1 MGFGGS
7 PALFERRNVCGSAVV
22 GSFSLRLSPSL
33 SMLIYLFLG
42 IILGPSQD
50 RLAHGHIHYALE
62 HFDSHVLGRL
72 PEPNFCKW
80 LEEEGHAAF
89 GSFVGGQTTFRLLST
104 LCSANPVI
112 SWTNAEQS
120 GCRGDCADAVD
131 LEMRRRLIRP
141 APARRLASSLLS
153 ESAHTRSETHWVRN
167 RASPSSA
174 VEAHL
179 MGSLS
184 YSPPSA
190 LASAA
195 ARPVASVEAP
205 SVTASA
211 PGAASSE
218 NSEWEAT
225 EAKTQNGEEKGQRKQ
240 RKRAFSE
247 QADERGRFA
256 SFRSF
261 WSALVSAFLV
271 TIATELGDRTFFL
284 AALLSMKYSKLIVF
298 VGTCLALFLMTAFS
312 TGLGRLLHWAPDMP
326 GLRARLGD
334 FPIDAWVSCL
344 LLFIFAFLH
353 LKTLWEPQ
361 AASPGPSSAPSFSG
375 NSTQRAREL
384 IATAGSS
391 PNAGAVSGV
400 TPSHGGGDGRQ
411 EAHEEIKTTR
421 DGLKADEKDSSS
433 RSGKK
438 RKDAELVSLIDSGN
452 GEGREGLAAAARE
465 GKTGEANG
473 TGRRSSGGSTRP
485 ECSPL
490 DAFSLSLA
498 MGNSDGSLSSET
510 ESEKSFSRASSVYT
524 SRSSIDGGRDAQGR
538 KEGEHLKTRNGERRL
553 SRHDAVDESFMEAE
567 EELQRIQYTRLGL
580 RPSSLKILWEVFLVI
595 GAAEVGDK
603 SMVATVGLATS
614 QNAFGVFVGSCLGHA
629 GVTLLAVVAGTMLQ
643 GRLSERY
650 MNVSCG
656 LLFLGFGLFALF
668 DAVMRP
674 DSGK

>member
-1 MGFGGS
+1 MGFAGS
-7 PALFERRNVCGSAVV
+7 PAPFERRSICGSAFV
-22 GSFSLRLSPSL
+22 GSLSLRLSPSL
-33 SMLIYLFLG
+33 SLSVLIYIFLG

-50 RLAHGHIHYALE
+50 RLAHGHIHYAPE
-62 HFDSHVLGRL
+62 HFDSHVLARL

-80 LEEEGHAAF
+80 LEEEGHTAF
-89 GSFVGGQTTFRLLST
+89 GSFVGGLTTFRLLST
-104 LCSANPVI
+104 LCSANPVL

-153 ESAHTRSETHWVRN
+153 ESAHTRSETRWVRN

-179 MGSLS
+179 PGSPS
-184 YSPPSA
+184 SSPPSA

-195 ARPVASVEAP
+195 ARSVASV
-205 SVTASA
+205 
-211 PGAASSE
+211 GASSV

-225 EAKTQNGEEKGQRKQ
+225 EAKTQNGEGKGRRKQ
-240 RKRAFSE
+240 RNRAFSE

-284 AALLSMKYSKLIVF
+284 AALLSMKYSKVIVF

-344 LLFIFAFLH
+344 LLLFFAFLH
-353 LKTLWEPQ
+353 LKTLWEPD
-361 AASPGPSSAPSFSG
+361 AASPGPSRAPSFSG

-384 IATAGSS
+384 IASAGSS
-391 PNAGAVSGV
+391 PNAVPVSGV
-400 TPSHGGGDGRQ
+400 TPPHGGGHGRQ
-411 EAHEEIKTTR
+411 EAHEESKATR

-438 RKDAELVSLIDSGN
+438 RKDAELVSLVDSGN
-452 GEGREGLAAAARE
+452 GEGRQCPAAVARE
-465 GKTGEANG
+465 GKTGEANR

-510 ESEKSFSRASSVYT
+510 GSEKSFSRASSVYT
-524 SRSSIDGGRDAQGR
+524 NRSSVDGGGDGKGR
-538 KEGEHLKTRNGERRL
+538 KEGDHLKTHNRERRP
-553 SRHDAVDESFMEAE
+553 SRHDAVDESFIEAE

-595 GAAEVGDK
+595 GSAEVGDK
-603 SMVATVGLATS
+603 SMVATVGLATA

-629 GVTLLAVVAGTMLQ
+629 GVTLLAVMAGIMLQ

-656 LLFLGFGLFALF
+656 LLFLGFGLVALF